1 MKITCWYKNGSI
13 DAIRQF
19 CNQNQNKPISITLT
33 NRSEPVVG
41 TLYSYFL
48 ESSKAAHLFLLLTDR
63 VTHPAY
69 YGLEGIESLH
79 IKHHKVWSHWA
90 DKGYAEDMLSSEIMA
105 SSYLALL
112 SVN

>member
-48 ESSKAAHLFLLLTDR
+48 ESSKAAHIFVLLTDR

-69 YGLEGIESLH
+69 YGLEGIECLH
-79 IKHHKVWSHWA
+79 IKPHKACPHWA
-90 DKGYAEDMLSSEIMA
+90 DKGYNENMLSSEIMA
-105 SSYLALL
+105 SNQLAQI
-112 SVN
+112 SA